1 MKMGWCG
8 GTGNHKGCPYDGFDV
23 AYYQR
28 NDGVEVLRLI
38 AKMMTAR
45 VLQTCVRQMDCGAVL
60 TN

>member
-1 MKMGWCG
+1 MAP

-28 NDGVEVLRLI
+28 NDGVEVLGLI
-38 AKMMTAR
+38 ARMMTAR